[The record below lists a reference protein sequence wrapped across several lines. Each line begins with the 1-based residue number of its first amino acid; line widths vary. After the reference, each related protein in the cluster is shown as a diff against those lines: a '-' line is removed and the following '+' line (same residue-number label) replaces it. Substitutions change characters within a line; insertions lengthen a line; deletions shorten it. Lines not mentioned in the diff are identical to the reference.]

1 MMKDLHGKVAVI
13 TGAASGMGRGLAVK
27 LSQAGCVV
35 ALSDVNEDGLEETA
49 AWVKK
54 QGGSVSTHT
63 LDVSNKEAVF
73 DFAAEV
79 ADLHNQVDILI
90 NNAGVIMVSPLKELS
105 VEDFEWIMNINLWG
119 VIYGSMAFLPHLKQR
134 PEANIVNISS
144 TYGLIGI
151 PLHIPYCTSK
161 FAVRGFSESLK
172 LELFDTSVSVSCV
185 YPNLIRTNIGPSGR
199 YKGMEKYLDTEELL
213 HRFYQLFDTM
223 DPDACAQVIIDKAI
237 KKNKARVLVGKQ
249 LGAIELLS
257 RVMAGSYHKLIIHQM
272 AYRLFGREA
281 FHKMTR

>member
-1 MMKDLHGKVAVI
+1 MMEDLKGKVAVI

-27 LSQAGCVV
+27 LSQAGCMV
-35 ALSDVNEDGLEETA
+35 ALSDVNKGGLEQTA
-49 AWVKK
+49 DQVKN
-54 QGGSVSTHT
+54 QGGSVSTHV
-63 LDVSNKEAVF
+63 LDVSNRESVF
-73 DFAAEV
+73 AFAGEV
-79 ADLHNQVDILI
+79 MDIHNQVDILI

-105 VEDFEWIMNINLWG
+105 VEDFEWILNINLWG

-172 LELFDTSVSVSCV
+172 LELFDTPVSVSCV
-185 YPNLIRTNIGPSGR
+185 YPNLIKTNIGPSGR
-199 YKGMEKYLDTEELL
+199 YKGMDKYLNIDELME
-213 HRFYQLFDTM
+213 RFYRLFDTM
-223 DPDACAQVIIDKAI
+223 DPDECAQVIIDKAI

-249 LGAIELLS
+249 LGTIELLG
-257 RVMAGSYHKLIIHQM
+257 RVLAGSYHKLIIQQM
-272 AYRLFGREA
+272 AYKLFGKEA
-281 FHKMTR
+281 FRKMTN